1 MPESATEGFRQSNV
15 IELIFSTEC
24 IDSLPPAAVT
34 ANYMLILAQRFMG
47 NVLKVLRDQS
57 RLSSHGF

>member
-15 IELIFSTEC
+15 IELIFSIER
-24 IDSLPPAAVT
+24 IDSLPPADVT
-34 ANYMLILAQRFMG
+34 ANYILIFAQRLMG

>member
-24 IDSLPPAAVT
+24 IDSLPPADVT